1 MSAECRHPFF
11 PVASCVVTGK
21 RIVPLYSMQVIYGNC
36 QNGYLVPG
44 GIAGPPSPGG
54 YKYGGLALQV
64 GGWVTGLQ
72 PITITKLTVRKP
84 ELLPQKERSKNM
96 AD

>member
-1 MSAECRHPFF
+1 
-11 PVASCVVTGK
+11 
-21 RIVPLYSMQVIYGNC
+21 MQIINGNH

-44 GIAGPPSPGG
+44 GIAGLPSPVG
-54 YKYGGLALQV
+54 YRYGGLALQV

-84 ELLPQKERSKNM
+84 KLWPQKERSKNI